1 MTYYKTCKLI
11 NYVSNN
17 MANKKWFNELND
29 DDICLI
35 LNNHYLNNEKKD
47 TLNIVEKG
55 QVGENKIERILIK
68 NNIPYTRTSST
79 PHSGDFIC
87 YNKIMIDSKNYK
99 NNITKDQIEKLSFD
113 MNIRKINN
121 GIMVVLTDNNFK
133 FELKNNIIILY
144 VSSKNEDYIW
154 LYLEIFLNYINTL
167 PDNFNGDI
175 ICVSS
180 EINVLLSNYNSALLK
195 LENIKNNLNFVIND
209 LYNTNSKL
217 KEIINDSL
225 YIKTNNNKCDDIHC
239 HDIIK
244 KIITNIDYKELS
256 FNTEKIN
263 LKCNNLVILIN
274 YKKKN
279 EAVLYVMNI
288 NLLVSLLQNINIE
301 LFKLMNNINVNI
313 SNDQLTFIIKY
324 DTDMIYIDSFID
336 ILHSI
341 IKYHIK

>member
-1 MTYYKTCKLI
+1 MTTYKTCRLI
-11 NYVSNN
+11 NYVCKN
-17 MANKKWFNELND
+17 MANKKWFNELNN

-35 LNNHYLNNEKKD
+35 LNNNYLNNEKKD
-47 TLNIVEKG
+47 ILNNFEKG
-55 QVGENKIERILIK
+55 QFGENKIERILIQ
-68 NNIPYTRTSST
+68 NDIPYIRTSST

-99 NNITKDQIEKLSFD
+99 NNITKDNIDKLLFD

-121 GIMVVLTDNNFK
+121 GIIIVLTDYIFK

-144 VSSKNEDYIW
+144 VSSKNDDYIW

-167 PDNFNGDI
+167 PENCNGNI
-175 ICVSS
+175 MCVSS
-180 EINVLLSNYNSALLK
+180 EINVLLSNYNNALFK

-225 YIKTNNNKCDDIHC
+225 YIKTNDNKCDDISC

-244 KIITNIDYKELS
+244 KIITNINYNELS
-256 FNTEKIN
+256 FNSEKIN
-263 LKCNNLVILIN
+263 LKCTNLVILIN

-288 NLLVSLLQNINIE
+288 NFLVGLLQNINIE
-301 LFKLMNNINVNI
+301 LFKLMNNISVNI
-313 SNDQLTFIIKY
+313 SNDQLVFIIKY
-324 DTDMIYIDSFID
+324 DTDTMYIDSFIN
-336 ILHSI
+336 ILQKI
-341 IKYHIK
+341 INYKI